1 MNITILK
8 KASTKNKRILLLHL
22 RFWENDKSKFKS
34 LGLYEYKSPRNA
46 LERKHNAD
54 VELKCKRAIYKAELK
69 QLEEPQD
76 DCPNIFDWIDEK
88 VVTRL
93 QTPLKTI
100 LLFFDK
106 EIKNMSV

>member
-1 MNITILK
+1 MR
-8 KASTKNKRILLLHL
+8 S
-22 RFWENDKSKFKS
+22 
-34 LGLYEYKSPRNA
+34 
-46 LERKHNAD
+46 
-54 VELKCKRAIYKAELK
+54 
-69 QLEEPQD
+69 LEEPQD

-106 EIKNMSV
+106 EIKNMSVKEVAIKPSFYIVRCTLLRANYNTKIL